1 MGYTITVIIAHT
13 KLPSQK
19 LVQNIQLWNIQSFI
33 NSKSEICNILM
44 ENTKNM
50 QGIIIQKFSCLIFNI
65 TIKIIVHAVKIK
77 VSF

>member
-50 QGIIIQKFSCLIFNI
+50 QGIIIQNFSCLIFNI